1 MVKEY
6 DGENR
11 LKELMTSSLESVDEK
26 KLLEVQPTEVGVVI
40 TEILIIP
47 EERGEEE
54 EEEKEDKEGRE
65 EIVA

>member
-26 KLLEVQPTEVGVVI
+26 KLLEVQPTEVGVTI

-54 EEEKEDKEGRE
+54 EEEKGDKEGRE

>member
-26 KLLEVQPTEVGVVI
+26 KLLEVQPTEVGVII

-54 EEEKEDKEGRE
+54 EEDKEDKEGRE

>member
-26 KLLEVQPTEVGVVI
+26 KLLEVQPTEVGVII

>member
-26 KLLEVQPTEVGVVI
+26 KLLEVQPTEVGVTI
-40 TEILIIP
+40 TKILIIP

>member
-26 KLLEVQPTEVGVVI
+26 KLLEVQPTEVGVTI

>member
-26 KLLEVQPTEVGVVI
+26 KLLEVQPTEVGVII

-54 EEEKEDKEGRE
+54 EEDKGDKEGRE
-65 EIVA
+65 EILA

>member
-26 KLLEVQPTEVGVVI
+26 KLLEVQPTEVGVTI

-54 EEEKEDKEGRE
+54 EEDKEDKEGRE

>member
-54 EEEKEDKEGRE
+54 EEEKGDKEGRE

>member
-54 EEEKEDKEGRE
+54 EEDKEDKEGRE

>member
-26 KLLEVQPTEVGVVI
+26 KLLEVQPTEVGVII

-47 EERGEEE
+47 EERGEVE